1 MLQQEIRQRPVT
13 QQLMLVS
20 LFTAIYAVFRYFP
33 TFPMIGLSGTS
44 FRAGDFVAP
53 VIAILLGPWL
63 AVPCI
68 FFGTVIDYAFAAPVF
83 AGLDFLPATVGVIV
97 AGLISR
103 GRVGWAAAFYAVLL
117 SLFVALP
124 LSAFWIRTIWGF
136 TLPFVWLHIIA
147 LLILISPLGFNAP
160 KWIRSSNGVALA
172 LGVGVTILAATMAQH
187 VTGGILYELILFPV
201 IHVTTL
207 SRATFFWSFIFYLYP
222 IERLVITVIATTF
235 VVAFIQ
241 AFRSSKLDGVLGGI
255 GSRPTTSRSTLDR
268 RRLHRSTHLFL
279 NHFRELVRS
288 RSN

>member
-1 MLQQEIRQRPVT
+1 MLQRSVRQRPIT
-13 QQLMLVS
+13 QQIMLLS

-53 VIAILLGPWL
+53 VIAIMLGPWF

-83 AGLDFLPATVGVIV
+83 LGLDFLPATVGALI

-103 GRVGWAAAFYAVLL
+103 GRVGWAAGIYAILL
-117 SLFVALP
+117 SLFLALP
-124 LSAFWIRTIWGF
+124 LSTFWIRTVWGY
-136 TLPFVWLHIIA
+136 TVPFAWLHIIA
-147 LLILISPLGFNAP
+147 LLVLISPLGFKAP
-160 KWIRSSNGVALA
+160 KWIRSSKRGALVLGVA
-172 LGVGVTILAATMAQH
+172 VTILTATMAQH

-201 IHVTTL
+201 IRVTTL

-235 VVAFIQ
+235 VAAFLRALRTSRLEGI
-241 AFRSSKLDGVLGGI
+241 LGGI
-255 GSRPTTSRSTLDR
+255 PSKPTASRPTLER
-268 RRLHRSTHLFL
+268 RRLHGFTHFLL

-288 RSN
+288 RSD

>member
-1 MLQQEIRQRPVT
+1 ML
-13 QQLMLVS
+13 LS

-68 FFGTVIDYAFAAPVF
+68 IFGTIIDFAFAQPVF
-83 AGLDFLPATVGVIV
+83 LGLDFLPATVGALI

-103 GRVGWAAAFYAVLL
+103 GRVGWAAAFYALLL
-117 SLFVALP
+117 SLFLVLP
-124 LSAFWIRTIWGF
+124 LSTFWIRTVWGF
-136 TLPFVWLHIIA
+136 SMPFTWLHIVA
-147 LLILISPLGFNAP
+147 LLVLISPLGFKAP
-160 KWIRSSNGVALA
+160 KWIKSSRGAALV
-172 LGVGVTILAATMAQH
+172 LGVGVTILTATMAQH

-222 IERLVITVIATTF
+222 IERLVITIIATTF

-241 AFRSSKLDGVLGGI
+241 AIRSSKLEGLLGGI
-255 GSRPTTSRSTLDR
+255 TGPTTSRPSLER
-268 RRLHRSTHLFL
+268 SRLHRRTHLLL

>member
-1 MLQQEIRQRPVT
+1 ML
-13 QQLMLVS
+13 LS

-68 FFGTVIDYAFAAPVF
+68 IFGTFIDFAFAQPVF
-83 AGLDFLPATVGVIV
+83 LGLDFLPATVGALI

-103 GRVGWAAAFYAVLL
+103 GRVGWAAAFYALLL
-117 SLFVALP
+117 SLFLVLP
-124 LSAFWIRTIWGF
+124 LSTFWIRTVWGF
-136 TLPFVWLHIIA
+136 SMPFTWLHIVA
-147 LLILISPLGFNAP
+147 LLVLVSPLGFKAP
-160 KWIRSSNGVALA
+160 EWIKSSRGAALV
-172 LGVGVTILAATMAQH
+172 LGVGVTILTATMAQH

-222 IERLVITVIATTF
+222 IERLVITIIATTF

-241 AFRSSKLDGVLGGI
+241 AVRSSKLEGLLGGI
-255 GSRPTTSRSTLDR
+255 TGPTTSRPTLER
-268 RRLHRSTHLFL
+268 SRLHRRTHFLL
-279 NHFRELVRS
+279 NHFREFVRS

>member
-1 MLQQEIRQRPVT
+1 
-13 QQLMLVS
+13 MLVS

-83 AGLDFLPATVGVIV
+83 AGLDFLPATVGAII

-103 GRVGWAAAFYAVLL
+103 GRVGWAVAFYAVLL
-117 SLFVALP
+117 SFFVALP
-124 LSAFWIRTIWGF
+124 LSAFWIRTVWGF
-136 TLPFVWLHIIA
+136 SVPFVWLHIIA
-147 LLILISPLGFNAP
+147 LAILISPLGLKAS
-160 KWIRSSNGVALA
+160 KWIRSSNGAALV

-187 VTGGILYELILFPV
+187 VTGGILFELILFPV

-222 IERLVITVIATTF
+222 IERLVITIVATTF

-241 AFRSSKLDGVLGGI
+241 AVRSSRLEGILGGT
-255 GSRPTTSRSTLDR
+255 SSSPTSSGPTLEG
-268 RRLHRSTHLFL
+268 RRLHRSTHLL
-279 NHFRELVRS
+279 LKHFRELVRS
-288 RSN
+288 RSDGSKG

>member
-1 MLQQEIRQRPVT
+1 ML
-13 QQLMLVS
+13 LS

-68 FFGTVIDYAFAAPVF
+68 IFGTFIDFAFAQPVF
-83 AGLDFLPATVGVIV
+83 LGLDFLPATVGALT

-103 GRVGWAAAFYAVLL
+103 GRVGRAAAFYALLL
-117 SLFVALP
+117 SLFLVLP
-124 LSAFWIRTIWGF
+124 LSTFWIRTVWGF
-136 TLPFVWLHIIA
+136 SMPFTWLHIVA
-147 LLILISPLGFNAP
+147 LLVLISPLGFKAP
-160 KWIRSSNGVALA
+160 KWIKSSRGAALV
-172 LGVGVTILAATMAQH
+172 LGVGVTILTATMAQH
-187 VTGGILYELILFPV
+187 ITGGILYELILFPV
-201 IHVTTL
+201 IHVTSL

-222 IERLVITVIATTF
+222 IERLVITIIATTF

-241 AFRSSKLDGVLGGI
+241 AVRSSKLEGLLGGI
-255 GSRPTTSRSTLDR
+255 TGPTTSRPTLER
-268 RRLHRSTHLFL
+268 SRLHRRTHLLL
-279 NHFRELVRS
+279 NHFREFVRS

>member
-1 MLQQEIRQRPVT
+1 ML
-13 QQLMLVS
+13 LS

-53 VIAILLGPWL
+53 VIAILLGPWF

-68 FFGTVIDYAFAAPVF
+68 FFGTVIDYAFVPPVF
-83 AGLDFLPATVGVIV
+83 AGLDFLPATVGAIV

-103 GRVGWAAAFYAVLL
+103 RRVGWAAAFYALLL
-117 SLFVALP
+117 SLFLALP
-124 LSAFWIRTIWGF
+124 LSAFWIRTVWGYSI
-136 TLPFVWLHIIA
+136 PFAWLHIVA
-147 LLILISPLGFNAP
+147 LLVLISPLGFKAP
-160 KWIRSSNGVALA
+160 KWISSSKGGALT
-172 LGVGVTILAATMAQH
+172 LGVGVTILTATMAQH

-201 IHVTTL
+201 IHITTL
-207 SRATFFWSFIFYLYP
+207 SGATFFWSLVFYPYP
-222 IERLVITVIATTF
+222 IERLVITIIATTF
-235 VVAFIQ
+235 VTAFIR
-241 AFRSSKLDGVLGGI
+241 AVRSYKLEGILGGI
-255 GSRPTTSRSTLDR
+255 TSRPPASRPTLEV

>member
-1 MLQQEIRQRPVT
+1 MLQQKVRQRPIT

-103 GRVGWAAAFYAVLL
+103 GRVGLAAAFYAVLL

-124 LSAFWIRTIWGF
+124 LSAFWIRTVWG
-136 TLPFVWLHIIA
+136 LSVPYVWLHIVA
-147 LLILISPLGFNAP
+147 FVILISPLGFKAP
-160 KWIRSSNGVALA
+160 TWIRSSNGVALA
-172 LGVGVTILAATMAQH
+172 LGVGVTILAATMGQH

-201 IHVTTL
+201 IHITTL

-235 VVAFIQ
+235 VVAFIR
-241 AFRSSKLDGVLGGI
+241 AVRSSKLEGILGGTT
-255 GSRPTTSRSTLDR
+255 SRPTSSRPTLEH
-268 RRLHRSTHLFL
+268 RRLYRFTHLLL
-279 NHFRELVRS
+279 NHFREFVRS

>member
-1 MLQQEIRQRPVT
+1 
-13 QQLMLVS
+13 
-20 LFTAIYAVFRYFP
+20 
-33 TFPMIGLSGTS
+33 MIGLSGTS

-68 FFGTVIDYAFAAPVF
+68 FFGTFIDYAFAAPVF
-83 AGLDFLPATVGVIV
+83 AGLDFLPAAVGAII

-103 GRVGWAAAFYAVLL
+103 GRVGWAVAFYAILL
-117 SLFVALP
+117 SFFVALP
-124 LSAFWIRTIWGF
+124 LSAFWIRTVWGF
-136 TLPFVWLHIIA
+136 SVPFVWLHIIA
-147 LLILISPLGFNAP
+147 LVILISPLGLKAS
-160 KWIRSSNGVALA
+160 KWIRSSNGPALV

-222 IERLVITVIATTF
+222 IERLVITIVATTF

-241 AFRSSKLDGVLGGI
+241 AVRSSKLEGILGGT
-255 GSRPTTSRSTLDR
+255 SSSPTTSRPTLER
-268 RRLHRSTHLFL
+268 RRLHRSTHLIL
-279 NHFRELVRS
+279 KHFRELVRS
-288 RSN
+288 CSN

>member
-1 MLQQEIRQRPVT
+1 
-13 QQLMLVS
+13 MLVS

-83 AGLDFLPATVGVIV
+83 AGLDFLPATVGAII

-103 GRVGWAAAFYAVLL
+103 GRVGWAVAFYAVLL
-117 SLFVALP
+117 SFFVALP
-124 LSAFWIRTIWGF
+124 LSAFWIRTVWGF
-136 TLPFVWLHIIA
+136 SVPFVWLHIIA
-147 LLILISPLGFNAP
+147 LVILISPLGLKASR
-160 KWIRSSNGVALA
+160 WIRSSNGPALV

-187 VTGGILYELILFPV
+187 VSGGILYELILFPV

-222 IERLVITVIATTF
+222 IERLVITVVATTF

-241 AFRSSKLDGVLGGI
+241 AVRSSRLEGILGGT
-255 GSRPTTSRSTLDR
+255 SSSPTTSRPTLEGPRLDR
-268 RRLHRSTHLFL
+268 FAHLLL

-288 RSN
+288 RGN

>member
-1 MLQQEIRQRPVT
+1 
-13 QQLMLVS
+13 MLVS

-33 TFPMIGLSGTS
+33 TFPMIGISGTS

-53 VIAILLGPWL
+53 AIAILLGPWL

-83 AGLDFLPATVGVIV
+83 AGLDFLPATVGAIV

-103 GRVGWAAAFYAVLL
+103 GRVGWAAALYGGLL
-117 SLFVALP
+117 SSFIALP
-124 LSAFWIRTIWGF
+124 LSAFWIRTVWGF
-136 TLPFVWLHIIA
+136 TVPFVWLHIIA
-147 LLILISPLGFNAP
+147 LAILISPVGFKAP
-160 KWIRSSNGVALA
+160 KWIGSSKGAALG
-172 LGVGVTILAATMAQH
+172 LGVGITVLTATMAQH

-207 SRATFFWSFIFYLYP
+207 SRATFIWSFIFYLYP
-222 IERLVITVIATTF
+222 IERLVITIIATTF

-241 AFRSSKLDGVLGGI
+241 AVRSSKLEGILGGI
-255 GSRPTTSRSTLDR
+255 TSRATTSRPTLERV
-268 RRLHRSTHLFL
+268 RLHRRTHLLL
-279 NHFRELVRS
+279 NHFRELIRS